1 MTELILAIDPGTTQS
16 GWALLDGMEMCSSG
30 VMSNEDM
37 LAHLVKAPNNG
48 QRLAIEMIAS
58 YGMAVGKEVFETC
71 VWIGRFKQAWFDPND
86 VWLIYR
92 REVKLHLCGTTQAKD
107 ANVTQAIK
115 DLFPATGGGA
125 CPQKGTKSKPGPLYG
140 VSSHAWS
147 ALAVAIT
154 AQHVIDKARPVLAR
168 VADPLSL

>member
-1 MTELILAIDPGTTQS
+1 MILAIDPGMTQS
-16 GWALLDGMEMCSSG
+16 GWVVYDGKAVLHSG
-30 VMSNEDM
+30 VSPNHDVLRLIEEDQ
-37 LAHLVKAPNNG
+37 LFDH
-48 QRLAIEMIAS
+48 LAIEMIAS

-71 VWIGRFKQAWFDPND
+71 VWIGRFKQAAARPDD
-86 VWLIYR
+86 TWLIYR

-125 CPQKGTKSKPGPLYG
+125 CPQKGTKSQPGPLYG

-168 VADPLSL
+168 VADPLDIV

>member
-1 MTELILAIDPGTTQS
+1 MILAIDPGTTQS
-16 GWALLDGMEMCSSG
+16 GFVILANGRVMSSG
-30 VMSNEDM
+30 VLPNGNV
-37 LAHLVKAPNNG
+37 LKLVAVHEG
-48 QRLAIEMIAS
+48 HIAIEMIAS
-58 YGMAVGKEVFETC
+58 YGMAVGREVFETC
-71 VWIGRFKQAWFDPND
+71 VWVGRFQQAYHEPSLVRLVYRKD
-86 VWLIYR
+86 V
-92 REVKLHLCGTTQAKD
+92 KMHLCGTTQAKD

-125 CPQKGTKSKPGPLYG
+125 CPQKGTKSQPGPLYG

-154 AQHVIDKARPVLAR
+154 TQHVIDKARPVLAR